1 MMVLRDKTSHNC
13 ACWVICFRWR
23 YIKNN
28 KFVKYQTIPKLMLTS
43 SKLQASLIVCCCC
56 CCCDLTG
63 SNLCFP
69 LSCFILSYW
78 SQCATVGR
86 VRIAA
91 ATGMNRRCGGNVGH
105 VAKSDRSG
113 LRRGR
118 LMMLMW
124 IILSSSLSLMVD
136 GQMKISPETWVTLG
150 IENPKSYTSQWTQT
164 VPENPHRKQ
173 RAGIWQ
179 HLSFRLAQV
188 KVITSPVISGYSPV
202 DTCNQCPACGPT
214 FDRLISGVLLGLY
227 GHLWGVKTF
236 KKLF

>member
-1 MMVLRDKTSHNC
+1 MLHFHHFQL
-13 ACWVICFRWR
+13 CFRSEQQEISIIVHTRSKSGLELSLWWYSER
-23 YIKNN
+23 KLQITVAVGSFFSDEDPKKNS
-28 KFVKYQTIPKLMLTS
+28 KFVKYQVAMKLMLAS
-43 SKLQASLIVCCCC
+43 SKLQASLILCC

-69 LSCFILSYW
+69 LSHFILSYR

-91 ATGMNRRCGGNVGH
+91 ATGMKRWCGGNTGH

-113 LRRGR
+113 LCRGT

-150 IENPKSYTSQWTQT
+150 LENPESDFISQWNQT
-164 VPENPHRKQ
+164 VPENP
-173 RAGIWQ
+173 
-179 HLSFRLAQV
+179 
-188 KVITSPVISGYSPV
+188 YS
-202 DTCNQCPACGPT
+202 TCWHSTAS
-214 FDRLISGVLLGLY
+214 II
-227 GHLWGVKTF
+227 
-236 KKLF
+236 